1 MRIKLAMVL
10 LLLCGLLPAAS
21 AQNSSAPSAEK
32 PRDYYRLDISLSEF
46 DGTKKVNTRNYSMML
61 GASGGSHEA
70 LKIGNRVPI
79 SVNGAGKDMPAT
91 VQYMDVGLNINCR
104 YVGQQ
109 EGNPELAC
117 DFEMSSLVP
126 QQENP
131 DSRPGAPILRQMHG
145 SGSAIAPLGKPTL
158 FASIE
163 NPTAGPRFQFEVTA
177 TRIK

>member
-1 MRIKLAMVL
+1 MRIRLAMVL
-10 LLLCGLLPAAS
+10 LLLCGLLPGAW
-21 AQNSSAPSAEK
+21 AQNASAPSAEK
-32 PRDYYRLDISLSEF
+32 PREYYRLDISLSEF
-46 DGTKKVNTRNYSMML
+46 DGAKKVNTRNYSMML
-61 GASGGSHEA
+61 RSGGSSS
-70 LKIGNRVPI
+70 LKIGNRMPI
-79 SVNGAGKDMPAT
+79 SVNGAGKDMPVS
-91 VQYMDVGLNINCR
+91 VQYMDVGLNISCR
-104 YVGQQ
+104 YEGQQ

-158 FASIE
+158 FASLE

-177 TRIK
+177 TRAK